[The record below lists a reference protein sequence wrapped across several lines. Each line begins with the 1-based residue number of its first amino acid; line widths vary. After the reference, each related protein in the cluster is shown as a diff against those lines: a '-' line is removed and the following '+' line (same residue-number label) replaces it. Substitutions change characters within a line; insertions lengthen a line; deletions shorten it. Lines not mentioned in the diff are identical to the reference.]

1 MYTVGP
7 RSVRVISRELA
18 TPPLLT
24 AAAFSGMPMRV
35 TSSLGQV
42 RKLAAGWVPDGTAPE
57 LKDAVVNKMIFPV
70 GVRFLEHEGDRS
82 IFRDLRGGEVTPVEV
97 FDVGDVRG
105 SKKSKTVLVLAA
117 DYQGYVCCKALT
129 GPSFQRLQLAANLEM
144 QDGTSALAVRE
155 AAAISGLDQSPVAL
169 APIQSHI
176 QDAANAW
183 MVEHYDRLVRPQP
196 QGGCGMDATKV
207 SLSGWFEREPAHLRG
222 EQRRLTDL
230 FPARRARTCA
240 RPPAYGCARSTRT
253 PVLTQGPSVC
263 VCLP

>member
-7 RSVRVISRELA
+7 RSVRVISRESA
-18 TPPLLT
+18 TPLLLA

-105 SKKSKTVLVLAA
+105 
-117 DYQGYVCCKALT
+117 
-129 GPSFQRLQLAANLEM
+129 
-144 QDGTSALAVRE
+144 
-155 AAAISGLDQSPVAL
+155 
-169 APIQSHI
+169 
-176 QDAANAW
+176 
-183 MVEHYDRLVRPQP
+183 MV
-196 QGGCGMDATKV
+196 
-207 SLSGWFEREPAHLRG
+207 LRG
-222 EQRRLTDL
+222 HGYTAKLAEILLRHA
-230 FPARRARTCA
+230 ARHR
-240 RPPAYGCARSTRT
+240 
-253 PVLTQGPSVC
+253 
-263 VCLP
+263 